1 MKEYLSSFYNVS
13 DEILEEYIAHWSAY
27 KLPRKTIITTDG
39 STEGYLYF
47 VEKGIQKSYY
57 LNDDKQHVMFF
68 AYAPSFSGVVES
80 FLTQTPSKYYLETI
94 TDSTFLRIPY
104 AKHVRLLEQHRELE
118 TLFRI
123 ITEKFLAGIIE
134 RHHELLAFNA
144 ETRFKVFMKRSP
156 HLINMISQKDIA
168 SYLRIDSTNFSKLI
182 NTVKTWKPWFLPRFK
197 CFVYL
202 NFVSSEINEK
212 CICSWINNM
221 ITQQQCTANKK
232 AILWQIRKL

>member
-1 MKEYLSSFYNVS
+1 MKEYLSSFFKVP
-13 DEILEEYIAHWSAY
+13 DEVLEEYIAHWSAY
-27 KLPRKTIITTDG
+27 QLPRKTIMTTDG

-47 VEKGIQKSYY
+47 VKKGIQKSYY

-104 AKHVRLLEQHRELE
+104 AKHIRLLEQHRELE

-134 RHHELLAFNA
+134 RHHELLAFKA
-144 ETRFKVFMKRSP
+144 ETRFKIFMKRSP
-156 HLINMISQKDIA
+156 HLINMI
-168 SYLRIDSTNFSKLI
+168 
-182 NTVKTWKPWFLPRFK
+182 
-197 CFVYL
+197 
-202 NFVSSEINEK
+202 
-212 CICSWINNM
+212 
-221 ITQQQCTANKK
+221 
-232 AILWQIRKL
+232 